1 MNAIAGYK
9 AVRLFFADQVQV
21 AISSAA
27 ASVSSDCDGLVLPI
41 SDGKVS
47 LRTDYKGDG
56 SWLHSAEIT
65 LRESGVD
72 AEKVKLLRQIPRR
85 GAIIVAEDFSG
96 RRWLFGDSDYPL
108 DGFAVE
114 EHGTAHTDLHCWKL
128 DLSCVCMHPE
138 LIVP

>member
-72 AEKVKLLRQIPRR
+72 AEMAKSLRQIPRR
-85 GAIIVAEDFSG
+85 GAVIVADDFSG

-108 DGFAVE
+108 DGSAVE
-114 EHGTAHTDLHCWKL
+114 EHGVAHTDLHCWKL